1 MRLQQLRAENSSLC
15 FNKARGLGF
24 QLFHFLSLPLA
35 LLVSPV
41 YLRHL
46 SYLLTSCFKFRK
58 TWFKQ
63 VPLFQTDYRKL
74 NTITA
79 SIEEL

>member
-15 FNKARGLGF
+15 FNKARERGF

-35 LLVSPV
+35 PLVSPV
-41 YLRHL
+41 YLKHL
-46 SYLLTSCFKFRK
+46 SYLLTSCFKFRM
-58 TWFKQ
+58 TLFKQ

-74 NTITA
+74 NTITS

>member
-15 FNKARGLGF
+15 FNKARERGF

-35 LLVSPV
+35 PLVSPV
-41 YLRHL
+41 YLKHL
-46 SYLLTSCFKFRK
+46 SYLLTSC
-58 TWFKQ
+58 FKQ

-74 NTITA
+74 NTITS